1 MYIRTDETNKIEL
14 VSLFER
20 PETVEFKGELPEDF
34 YQSFSLGKYLFAD
47 GEIVKNTSYG
57 EASLLQDIPHRTIL
71 ITEGISSIKELPE
84 DLTTINGIGK
94 SKADDI
100 NNYLINK

>member
-14 VSLFER
+14 VSLFDR

-34 YQSFSLGKYLFAD
+34 LETFSLGKYLFVE
-47 GEIVKNTSYG
+47 GEIVKSTSYG
-57 EASLLQDIPHRTIL
+57 ESNFPKDVPHQTIL
-71 ITEGISSIKELPE
+71 MTEGISSIKELPE

>member
-14 VSLFER
+14 VSLFDR

-34 YQSFSLGKYLFAD
+34 FETFSLGKYLFAD

-57 EASLLQDIPHRTIL
+57 EASLPQDIPHRTIL
-71 ITEGISSIKELPE
+71 IAEGISSIQELPE
-84 DLTTINGIGK
+84 DLTIISGIG
-94 SKADDI
+94 SAKADDI
-100 NNYLINK
+100 NNYLTNQ